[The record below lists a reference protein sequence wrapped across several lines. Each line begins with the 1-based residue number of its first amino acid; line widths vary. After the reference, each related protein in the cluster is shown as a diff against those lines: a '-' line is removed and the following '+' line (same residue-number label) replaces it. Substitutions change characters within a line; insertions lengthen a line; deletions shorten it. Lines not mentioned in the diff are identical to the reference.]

1 MASVA
6 AIMANPAFAQAVEQD
21 KAAPPTESIASDE
34 PALGDIVVTAQRR
47 EQRSQNVG
55 ISITAFSGEQLT
67 QLGVSSSQDLV
78 AITPGL
84 RNPQSGSGLTA
95 SFSLRGLSQS
105 DFGASQEA
113 PVALYV
119 DDVYQSSQGASQFLL
134 FDVARTEVLR
144 GPQGT
149 LFGRNAT
156 GGLVHFITERPKD
169 DFGGYV
175 DLSYGRFNRIR
186 PEAAINLPIGATTAI
201 RISAAGEWHDA
212 FVKNTAGA
220 DLYDANRWGGRLQFQ
235 WKPSDDITLLLSG
248 RIGRVRET
256 GQPYIWDAA
265 RPTGPLGTGEFSP
278 GLSDNFG
285 FTNTG
290 NGPFRVTLDPIAF
303 HDTDT
308 QGVTGS
314 LSWTLGDVTVTSLTD
329 FTEVQVKYAE
339 DSDMQPGEYFH
350 YLADQ
355 RSKQFSQELRL
366 SGETGALNWTV
377 GGYYLWIGGDY
388 VQEGRLTDLFGAGS
402 GVSTL
407 TSRYDVTTHSVS
419 AFGQLEYKLT
429 DQLKAIV
436 GARYIDE
443 RKRQNYN
450 SAFYDLP
457 GGSKVGFGSSPD
469 LLNFNGRMSQGLYS
483 LRAELDWKP
492 SEGALFYA
500 SYNRGVKSGGF
511 NAPLDPSGSAVFI
524 DPLTFDPAPTA
535 ADAMRFKPEVLHS
548 YEVGAKIKLPNGLG
562 RINASAFYYDY
573 KDFQALSFEGV
584 STSYIINRPATLKG
598 IDTELYLTPAR
609 GLNLIFGASYLDQ
622 VVKGI
627 PLSGTSVDRKIPYA
641 PQWNLTALARYE
653 WDAFGGQMALQAN
666 TNYVSSQNFAL
677 TNAAVT
683 EEPGYALVNARLSYT
698 FPNDRLTI
706 AAYVDNLTDRRYR
719 LIAFDLASSFGSSE
733 SQYGMPRTYG
743 VSLRYKFGE

>member
-1 MASVA
+1 MATSA
-6 AIMANPAFAQAVEQD
+6 AIVASPAVAQTSEEND
-21 KAAPPTESIASDE
+21 TTLGTEASASDT
-34 PALGDIVVTAQRR
+34 PTLGDIVVTAQRR

-67 QLGVSSSQDLV
+67 ELGVSSSQDLV
-78 AITPGL
+78 AVTPGL

-134 FDVARTEVLR
+134 FDIARTEVLR

-156 GGLVHFITERPKD
+156 GGLVHFITERPSD
-169 DFGGYV
+169 QFEGYV

-186 PEAAINLPIGATTAI
+186 PEAAINLPLGATTAI

-212 FVKNTAGA
+212 FVENTAGA
-220 DLYDANRWGGRLQFQ
+220 DLYDANRWGSRAQFQ
-235 WKPSDDITLLLSG
+235 WEPSQDVTLLLSG

-265 RPTGPLGTGEFSP
+265 RPTGPLGTGEFAP
-278 GLSDNFG
+278 GLADNFG
-285 FTNTG
+285 FTNAG
-290 NGPFRVTLDPIAF
+290 NGPFQVTLDPIAF
-303 HDTDT
+303 HETDT

-314 LSWTLGDVTVTSLTD
+314 LSWSIGDVTVTSLTD
-329 FTEVQVKYAE
+329 FTEVKVKYAE

-350 YLADQ
+350 YYADQ

-366 SGETGALNWTV
+366 SGEKGALNWTV
-377 GGYYLWIGGDY
+377 GGYYLWVGGDY
-388 VQEGRLTDLFGAGS
+388 LQEGRLTDLFGAGS
-402 GVSTL
+402 GVSTQ
-407 TSRYDVTTHSVS
+407 TTRYDVTTHSVS
-419 AFGQLEYKLT
+419 AFGQLEYKIT
-429 DQLKAIV
+429 DQIKAIV

-443 RKRQNYN
+443 RKRQSYN

-469 LLNFNGRMSQGLYS
+469 LLNFNGRTSQGLYS

-492 SEGALFYA
+492 SESSLIYL

-524 DPLTFDPAPTA
+524 DPTTFDPAPTA
-535 ADAMRFKPEVLHS
+535 GDAMKFKPEVLHS
-548 YEVGAKIKLPNGLG
+548 YELGAKVKLPNGLG

-598 IDTELYLTPAR
+598 IDTELYLTPAS
-609 GLNLIFGASYLDQ
+609 GLNLIFGVSYLDQ

-627 PLSGTSVDRKIPYA
+627 PLGGTSVNRKIPYA
-641 PQWNLTALARYE
+641 PRWNLTALARYE
-653 WDAFGGQMALQAN
+653 WDAFGGQMAIQAN
-666 TNYVSSQNFAL
+666 TNYVSAQNFAL
-677 TNAAVT
+677 TNAPVT
-683 EEPGYALVNARLSYT
+683 EEPGYALVNTRLSYT
-698 FPNDRLTI
+698 FPDDRLTI
-706 AAYVDNLTDRRYR
+706 SAFVDNLTDRRYR
-719 LIAFDLASSFGSSE
+719 LIAFDLAGAFGSSE
-733 SQYGMPRTYG
+733 SQFGLPRTYG
-743 VSLRYKFGE
+743 VALRYKFGK